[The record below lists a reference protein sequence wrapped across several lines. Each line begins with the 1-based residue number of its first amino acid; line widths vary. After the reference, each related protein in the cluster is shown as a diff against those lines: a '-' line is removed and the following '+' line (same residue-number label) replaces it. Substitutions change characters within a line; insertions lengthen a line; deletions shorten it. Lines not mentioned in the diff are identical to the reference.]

1 MLHTLIV
8 CLIIWCFTQ
17 LLCVGFYVS
26 HSYCLFDYMFHTV
39 IVCLMIC
46 FKSLFWICVNVVLW
60 LYAVLLGFGCS
71 KGTADECFNV
81 VLWLYAST
89 LCFDCTECTQRV
101 SFNFVLRLD
110 WSNCYVVDFVV
121 AFQVWQADAIC
132 WSHYSSWR
140 KRCVLS
146 VGDWLSLT
154 VSVLCYSCTNVTI
167 SDCFGV
173 VFGLY
178 KRCVLTTYVTISV
191 SVVCFDCANMT
202 ISTVS
207 PLCFD
212 CTSFTFAGCFIFV
225 FWMYERYH
233 LWLFQSCVWTVRTW
247 LSLTVLTLCLD
258 CTNMAISDC
267 FSVLFWCTKMA
278 NSVSLSALCFHCT
291 DAANFDSVLWSDCM
305 NVTIAIAVCFT
316 VVFRLYLR
324 G

>member
-1 MLHTLIV
+1 MTPVCVSLCVSKLLSVWLHASHTY
-8 CLIIWCFTQ
+8 CLFDHMVFHTVIMCWILCFAQ
-17 LLCVGFYVS
+17 LLSVRLYVS
-26 HSYCLFDYMFHTV
+26 HSYCVFDDMFQKF
-39 IVCLMIC
+39 ILN
-46 FKSLFWICVNVVLW
+46 LCVNVVLW

-71 KGTADECFNV
+71 KGTEDECFNV

-89 LCFDCTECTQRV
+89 LCFDCAKCTQRV

-140 KRCVLS
+140 KRCVLT

-167 SDCFGV
+167 SDCFSV

-178 KRCVLTTYVTISV
+178 ERSVLTSNVTISV

-212 CTSFTFAGCFIFV
+212 CTSVTFAGCFTFV
-225 FWMYERYH
+225 F
-233 LWLFQSCVWTVRTW
+233 
-247 LSLTVLTLCLD
+247 
-258 CTNMAISDC
+258 
-267 FSVLFWCTKMA
+267 
-278 NSVSLSALCFHCT
+278 
-291 DAANFDSVLWSDCM
+291 
-305 NVTIAIAVCFT
+305 
-316 VVFRLYLR
+316 
-324 G
+324 